1 MVLSYMQS
9 VRKAAIDDPII
20 SRYMHFLDVDEM
32 IPAEYRA
39 ASEVRKDHKYA
50 CGRSHDPAK
59 RPGGFWTLGTASLLA
74 GA

>member
-1 MVLSYMQS
+1 MSLFRLLVIVANVAYMQS

-50 CGRSHDPAK
+50 CGPSHCPASAA
-59 RPGGFWTLGTASLLA
+59 RF
-74 GA
+74 